1 MTVALVVVDVQNDFT
16 ESGPFSL
23 TGNDAIARRIGAFV
37 ASHRHLYDL
46 VITTQDWHIEPGEH
60 FVKHPVHCVAGTPG
74 AALDPELDV
83 GAGATFTDLVDLQL
97 YKGQYGDDYS
107 GFAAAAPDGEGAAL
121 PALLQRA
128 GRRPDRRLWLR
139 RGRVRRRHRSRRP
152 DGRLPGEAGQRSVG
166 SKQSGQ
172 WGPGGV
178 GARRRRSR
186 DHAVRPGRLAGHWR
200 ASQPGAPGASA
211 TVRL

>member
-60 FVKHPVHCVAGTPG
+60 FVKHPVHCVAGSAG
-74 AALDPELDV
+74 AALDPELDI

-107 GFAAAAPDGEGAAL
+107 GFAAAAPDGEGEAL
-121 PALLQRA
+121 PVLLQRA
-128 GRRPDRRLWLR
+128 GVDRIDVC
-139 RGRVRRRHRSRRP
+139 GFAE
-152 DGRLPGEAGQRSVG
+152 DGCVA
-166 SKQSGQ
+166 
-172 WGPGGV
+172 
-178 GARRRRSR
+178 
-186 DHAVRPGRLAGHWR
+186 
-200 ASQPGAPGASA
+200 A
-211 TVRL
+211 TVRDGLTGGYRVRLVNDLSGASSPENGARIESELAAAGAEITPSDLVG